1 MGFVF
6 LSIILVLPLSYGLA
20 SWIVSTTLTKTNIV
34 GGDLS
39 NADRISTPISFRER
53 QDNMPHMRTN
63 DMYEPFCLK
72 ALKVLQNSPEFLES
86 KENALEK
93 SDAPIIAITEPEH
106 KPEKTPTDA
115 KALSKAASPR
125 SWKDA
130 ITEKTPEDSASPR
143 SWKDAIV
150 EEDEDLTP
158 YE

>member
-1 MGFVF
+1 
-6 LSIILVLPLSYGLA
+6 
-20 SWIVSTTLTKTNIV
+20 
-34 GGDLS
+34 
-39 NADRISTPISFRER
+39 
-53 QDNMPHMRTN
+53 MPHMRTN

-93 SDAPIIAITEPEH
+93 SDAPIIATSDREH

-130 ITEKTPEDSASPR
+130 ITEKTPEKPASPR

>member
-20 SWIVSTTLTKTNIV
+20 SWIVSTALTKTNIV

-93 SDAPIIAITEPEH
+93 SDAPIIATSDREH

-130 ITEKTPEDSASPR
+130 I
-143 SWKDAIV
+143 V